1 MLINCKECGAE
12 ISSLAKYCPRCGCPT
27 KTKSKLATASLVLGI
42 ISMVYGLGSCANDY
56 FTENTQQT
64 ILPIIIIMGIL
75 SVVFGVIAIIK
86 TKTRKKSIAGIILGA
101 VAILVSVMGHVFL

>member
-1 MLINCKECGAE
+1 MMINCKECGAE

-56 FTENTQQT
+56 FTQRTGT
-64 ILPIIIIMGIL
+64 ATLY
-75 SVVFGVIAIIK
+75 
-86 TKTRKKSIAGIILGA
+86 
-101 VAILVSVMGHVFL
+101 VAFV